1 MIAPLVGLAA
11 RLLPPRLARLA
22 RPLII
27 AALIVL
33 AIVAA
38 MVVLRVWLSEHDD
51 TLIDTHEAEVTAN
64 VLTSARAAD
73 AHLAERRDAD
83 ERALAAE
90 RKDFDNAT
98 THLAP
103 SGLTPRQRVD
113 ACEQLRAQGEAQ
125 AVLAAAGCL

>member
-1 MIAPLVGLAA
+1 MIASAVAWLIAKGLT
-11 RLLPPRLARLA
+11 PRLA
-22 RPLII
+22 RPLVI
-27 AALIVL
+27 AALITL

-38 MVVLRVWLSEHDD
+38 VLAWRTWLSDHDD
-51 TLIDTHEAEVTAN
+51 AVIDTHEAEVTAD

-73 AHLAERRDAD
+73 AHLAERRTAD

-113 ACEQLRAQGEAQ
+113 ACRQLRAQGEAQ